1 MGHSNL
7 AVLCGQL
14 GLVLAFALIAGVI
27 AAPLLQRVWS
37 PEIVIA
43 QR

>member
-1 MGHSNL
+1 MGHNNRT
-7 AVLCGQL
+7 ALCGQL
-14 GLVLAFALIAGVI
+14 GLILAFVMIAGII

-37 PEIVIA
+37 PDTMIA